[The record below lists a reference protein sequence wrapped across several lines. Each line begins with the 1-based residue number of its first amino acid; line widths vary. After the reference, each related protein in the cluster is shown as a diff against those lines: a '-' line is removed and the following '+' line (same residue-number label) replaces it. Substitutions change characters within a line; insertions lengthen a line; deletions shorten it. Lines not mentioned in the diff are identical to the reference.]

1 MNVRN
6 CRMCG
11 KIFNYIAGQPVC
23 PVCKAELEKKFQEVK
38 QYVQSNN
45 DTSIPSVAEACDV
58 EESQIRQWVR
68 EERLVFAEGSV
79 IGIECESCG
88 ALIRT
93 GRFCDKCKLEMVNTL
108 TNAVKRPQMSKQQ
121 LKRDARENPKMRY
134 LDNH

>member
-11 KIFNYIAGQPVC
+11 KIFNYISGQPVC
-23 PVCKAELEKKFQEVK
+23 PSCKEELEKKFQEVK
-38 QYVQSNN
+38 QYVQSNK

-68 EERLVFAEGSV
+68 EERLVFADGSA

-93 GRFCDKCKLEMVNTL
+93 GRFCDKCKLEMVNSL
-108 TNAVKRPQMSKQQ
+108 TNAAKRPEMPKPQ
-121 LKRDARENPKMRY
+121 LKKDTRENPKMRF

>member
-6 CRMCG
+6 CRKCG

-23 PVCKAELEKKFQEVK
+23 PSCKEELEKKFHEVK
-38 QYVQSNN
+38 DYVQNN
-45 DTSIPSVAEACDV
+45 RDTSIPTVAKVCDV

-68 EERLVFAEGSV
+68 EERLVFAEDSA

-93 GRFCDKCKLEMVNTL
+93 GRYCDKCKLEVMNSLTQAGRRPEVN
-108 TNAVKRPQMSKQQ
+108 VQQ
-121 LKRDARENPKMRY
+121 RRDTRENPKMRF